1 MKNFT
6 YAEPKDLASL
16 YRIKKEEGK
25 RGIVLAGSTNLMVY
39 IKDGKY
45 TEGKLIDIGDVAEL
59 RGIEKLNGAGE
70 PAALRI
76 GAGETIASLLES
88 DTLQDTI
95 PFLRDSMKT
104 FANPLVRNMSTIG
117 GNIADASPI
126 ADTAPVLLVLEGRVV
141 LGSAGG
147 ERTVPVEEFFTG
159 PGTSS
164 IRKDEVLHSIVLPIP
179 KKGRGGFVKLRLRHG
194 TACSVASAAVW
205 LAEEDRKV
213 EEIRIAFGGVAPK
226 PVRAYAAEKLF
237 TGKVLDSRER
247 VEKFARTAQEEISP
261 ITDVRAG
268 AEYRKQVSVK
278 LLVKAVMNCLETGGS
293 A

>member
-1 MKNFT
+1 MNNFT
-6 YAEPKDLASL
+6 YAKPKDVDSL

-59 RGIEKLNGAGE
+59 RGIEILNGGGE
-70 PAALRI
+70 PDALRI
-76 GAGETIASLLES
+76 GAGETIASLLQS
-88 DTLQDTI
+88 KTVLDTI
-95 PFLRDSMKT
+95 PFLQDSMKT

-126 ADTAPVLLVLEGRVV
+126 ADTAPVLLVLDGRVV

-159 PGTSS
+159 PGTAS
-164 IRKDEVLHSIVLPIP
+164 IREDEVLRAIVLPIP
-179 KKGRGGFVKLRLRHG
+179 RKGCGRFVKLRLRNG

-205 LAEEDRKV
+205 LAEDARKV
-213 EEIRIAFGGVAPK
+213 ENIRIAFGGVAPK
-226 PVRAYAAEKLF
+226 PVRAFSTEKLF
-237 TGKVLDSRER
+237 TGKVLDSREK
-247 VEKFARTAQEEISP
+247 VEKFALTTQEEIFP

-278 LLVKAVMNCLETGGS
+278 LLVKAVMNCLERGGS